1 MALCAWCPTA
11 CLRLAVHLDSPAS
24 FLPIAARHHRP
35 ALADCRTRGAPI
47 RSRDR
52 ECRAQ
57 ASAGEDVSS
66 AAPSSSRLEEILGVA
81 TSLYPVYVVFGGL
94 LALARPQAYSWFVSR
109 SPGSYSFALGAIM
122 LSMGFTLKL
131 SDLADVL
138 RRRPAA
144 IAFGFMAQY
153 VIMPV
158 MGAATSRFLNLSPM
172 LSAGLILMSCCPG
185 GTASNV
191 VTYIARGDVPLSIIM
206 TACTTIGA
214 VFATPLLTLS
224 FAGAYIPVDIK
235 GLALST
241 LQVVLA
247 PVLLGAWLQ
256 GSFPHGVAF
265 IKPFA
270 PLAAVLISSL
280 LASRFVPLDFFFRL
294 SKPSYCSVFSV
305 NVGLLSFNDADSSS
319 LLLVATGVVMVH
331 TAGFLLGY
339 VASKV
344 AGFEEPQ
351 SRAIS
356 IEVGM
361 QNSSLGVVLAN
372 SHFASPLACV
382 PPAVSA
388 VLMNIMGSAL
398 AVAWR
403 HFGDKPEDSPR

>member
-11 CLRLAVHLDSPAS
+11 RLRLAVHLDSPAS
-24 FLPIAARHHRP
+24 FLPIAARHRRP
-35 ALADCRTRGAPI
+35 ALADCRSRGAPI

-172 LSAGLILMSCCPG
+172 LSAGLVLMSCCPG

-224 FAGAYIPVDIK
+224 FAGAYIPVDVK

-256 GSFPHGVAF
+256 GPFPHGVAF

-280 LASRFVPLDFFFRL
+280 LAS
-294 SKPSYCSVFSV
+294 SVFSV

-331 TAGFLLGY
+331 TVGFLLGY

>member
-1 MALCAWCPTA
+1 
-11 CLRLAVHLDSPAS
+11 
-24 FLPIAARHHRP
+24 
-35 ALADCRTRGAPI
+35 
-47 RSRDR
+47 
-52 ECRAQ
+52 
-57 ASAGEDVSS
+57 
-66 AAPSSSRLEEILGVA
+66 EILGVA

-280 LASRFVPLDFFFRL
+280 LAS
-294 SKPSYCSVFSV
+294 
-305 NVGLLSFNDADSSS
+305 SFNDADSSS

-403 HFGDKPEDSPR
+403 HFGDK